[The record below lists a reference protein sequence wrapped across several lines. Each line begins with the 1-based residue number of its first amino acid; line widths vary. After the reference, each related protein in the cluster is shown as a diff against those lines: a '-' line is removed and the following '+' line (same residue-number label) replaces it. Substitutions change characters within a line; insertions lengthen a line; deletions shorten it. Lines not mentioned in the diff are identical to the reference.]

1 MPEGGI
7 EPPRGCPPGI
17 LSPVRLPI
25 PPPRP
30 GGIDVSIFTK
40 AGQEN
45 IQSENE
51 LGFLSACD
59 FLSLFV

>member
-30 GGIDVSIFTK
+30 VINLTTIDLGYQYIVLTK
-40 AGQEN
+40 
-45 IQSENE
+45 IQKEE
-51 LGFLSACD
+51 GRG
-59 FLSLFV
+59 VI